1 MRLMIIS
8 AIGVFGMAK
17 DFIKNK
23 QLRDV
28 EGRKDARKKFDDIF
42 LLAECVTENCFFK
55 APIYDISSS
64 GVFIATSRHFSI
76 GQEIAMT
83 IFFPTTEEIRMVT
96 GEIVR
101 ISPQGVG
108 VSFKVFFKED

>member
-1 MRLMIIS
+1 MIVS

-42 LLAECVTENCFFK
+42 LLAECVTENC
-55 APIYDISSS
+55 
-64 GVFIATSRHFSI
+64 
-76 GQEIAMT
+76 
-83 IFFPTTEEIRMVT
+83 
-96 GEIVR
+96 
-101 ISPQGVG
+101 
-108 VSFKVFFKED
+108 